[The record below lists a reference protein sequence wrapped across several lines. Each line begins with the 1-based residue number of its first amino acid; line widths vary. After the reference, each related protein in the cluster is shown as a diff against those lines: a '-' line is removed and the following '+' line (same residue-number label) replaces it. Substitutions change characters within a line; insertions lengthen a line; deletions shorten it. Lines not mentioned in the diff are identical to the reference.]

1 MKKLLL
7 LLALTTTLLSSS
19 QEQFKGA
26 WESPESNYVTT
37 ILANKEKVSKI
48 FNFSFIRNRFI
59 NEAILSQTKDTLKT
73 KLINDRNG
81 YTVNIRYYMKTKD
94 TLVNEYS
101 GDYNEKILLT
111 RLPINK

>member
-1 MKKLLL
+1 MKKSLL

-26 WESPESNYVTT
+26 CESPESNYVTT

-48 FNFSFIRNRFI
+48 FNFSFVKNRFI
-59 NEAILSQTKDTLKT
+59 NETILSQTKDTLKT

-81 YTVNIRYYMKTKD
+81 YTVNIKYYMKNKD
-94 TLVNEYS
+94 VLVNEYS

-111 RLPINK
+111 RVPIKN